1 MYGKIDFLSKSITYF
16 IFLDL
21 CFFKNY
27 ENNNSPSKVNWI
39 LNLFYIYHSAIPY
52 REGVKYVNL
61 KIVWKNDEK
70 LGKMW
75 KFQRYF
81 FNWKNGAQKCQLLLR
96 NLILIYI
103 ARERFISKVVLSSS
117 IGWTLEEDGLF
128 SFSIQYG
135 N

>member
-39 LNLFYIYHSAIPY
+39 VNLFYIYHSAIPY

-61 KIVWKNDEK
+61 KIVWKTTKNWEK
-70 LGKMW
+70 
-75 KFQRYF
+75 
-81 FNWKNGAQKCQLLLR
+81 C
-96 NLILIYI
+96 
-103 ARERFISKVVLSSS
+103 E
-117 IGWTLEEDGLF
+117 
-128 SFSIQYG
+128 SFKDIFWIEKTEHKSASYYWEIWS
-135 N
+135 